1 MMITSSVELLQ
12 VPLVSA
18 QRKVT
23 LVFVGTAVIVV
34 VAEAEDV
41 IDAEPLIIVQT
52 PVPIDGTAAIV
63 NVDVL
68 HKD

>member
-1 MMITSSVELLQ
+1 MITSSIELLQ
-12 VPLVSA
+12 VPLVSV

-23 LVFVGTAVIVV
+23 LELDGTAIIEV

-52 PVPIDGTAAIV
+52 PVPTVGTAAIV

>member
-1 MMITSSVELLQ
+1 MITSSVELLQ
-12 VPLVSA
+12 VPLVSV

-23 LVFVGTAVIVV
+23 LELDGTAVIVV

>member
-1 MMITSSVELLQ
+1 MITSSVELVQ
-12 VPLVSA
+12 VPLVSV
-18 QRKVT
+18 QRNVT
-23 LVFVGTAVIVV
+23 LELDGTAVIEV

-52 PVPIDGTAAIV
+52 PVPAVGTAAIV

>member
-1 MMITSSVELLQ
+1 MITSSVELLQ

-34 VAEAEDV
+34 VAEADDV
-41 IDAEPLIIVQT
+41 MDAVPLTIVHA
-52 PVPIDGTAAIV
+52 PVPKVGTAAIV